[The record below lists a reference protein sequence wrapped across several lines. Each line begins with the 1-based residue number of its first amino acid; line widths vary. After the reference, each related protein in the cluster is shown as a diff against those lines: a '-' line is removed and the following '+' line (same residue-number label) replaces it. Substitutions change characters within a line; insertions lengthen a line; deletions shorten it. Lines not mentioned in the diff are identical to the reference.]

1 MRPMASN
8 DVKHWSGQ
16 EPVSDSYPGAL
27 ATAPPLAKSARTS
40 AESSVASPGDVR
52 SRPSSTSK
60 FAGAGPSRASPLAA
74 PAASHHPPGKGE
86 HESAE
91 KRARATCLT

>member
-60 FAGAGPSRASPLAA
+60 FAKRGLQGRALWLHLQPHIIRL
-74 PAASHHPPGKGE
+74 GKGNT
-86 HESAE
+86 SLQ
-91 KRARATCLT
+91 KRGPGRRA